1 MPTSELNETINL
13 LGQARAGDRGAA
25 DNLFFKIGPRL
36 EAIVRLRLGYRLR
49 TKMET
54 LDVVQDAMLAALPHL
69 EVKQF
74 NSSGEFFHWLSALL
88 ENRIRDL
95 ADHFGAAKRNTER
108 ERPLEAPAGGED
120 TRLGPIA
127 GLARGDT
134 PSMIAAGREEA
145 CRLEQAIDELPEDQ
159 REALILVRYTG
170 MSLAE
175 AGQEMNRSADAVRML
190 VSRAIVR
197 LGSLLVS
204 TDSLT

>member
-1 MPTSELNETINL
+1 MPTSELSETINL

-25 DNLFFKIGPRL
+25 DNLFLKIGPRL

-95 ADHFGAAKRNTER
+95 ADHFGAAKRNTGR
-108 ERPLEAPAGGED
+108 EQPLESPVVNGD

-127 GLARGDT
+127 SLATGDT
-134 PSMIAAGREEA
+134 PSMIAAGREEVR
-145 CRLEQAIDELPEDQ
+145 RLEQAIDELPEDQ